1 MKAPVSRRLREQVA
15 QHLPVLVAA
24 VTRAFAGLRDGAT
37 VVDGTCGLGGHSAA
51 LLEGHPGIRVI
62 GLDRD
67 PSAVAHATER
77 LAGYGGRAVVRH
89 GRFGEWLEQC
99 KQLGVEHAGG
109 LLLDL
114 GVSSPQLDESKRG
127 FSFRNAGPVDMRMDP
142 GGGPSVLEWLVSAP
156 EDEIAGVIWRY
167 GEERNSRRIAR
178 QIKRAIEE
186 DRLSTTLDLAEIC
199 RRAYPAGHHR
209 IDPATRTFQALRI
222 HINDELGE
230 LERAL
235 ALVPERFEPK
245 GVVAVISFHS
255 LEDRIVKNCFRDWQ
269 QQARG
274 RILKPAPITA
284 DESERGENPRA
295 RSAKLRVF
303 TWGQAARDEGA
314 DKYRSKKHR
323 GKREEE

>member
-1 MKAPVSRRLREQVA
+1 MDPHGAAEHGNDEDCEFDARKQPLVLFAPCPQIQDRSRSIQDRRKDKELHSCCEDQEY
-15 QHLPVLVAA
+15 
-24 VTRAFAGLRDGAT
+24 G
-37 VVDGTCGLGGHSAA
+37 VDQR
-51 LLEGHPGIRVI
+51 HPG
-62 GLDRD
+62 
-67 PSAVAHATER
+67 
-77 LAGYGGRAVVRH
+77 
-89 GRFGEWLEQC
+89 
-99 KQLGVEHAGG
+99 
-109 LLLDL
+109 
-114 GVSSPQLDESKRG
+114 
-127 FSFRNAGPVDMRMDP
+127 
-142 GGGPSVLEWLVSAP
+142 
-156 EDEIAGVIWRY
+156 EDEIARAIWQY
-167 GEERNSRRIAR
+167 GEERLSRRIAR

-199 RRAYPAGHHR
+199 RCAYPPARGAKGHR

-235 ALVPERFEPK
+235 AFVPDGFEPQ

-269 QQARG
+269 QQGLG

-284 DESERGENPRA
+284 DESERGDNPRA

-303 TWGQAARDEGA
+303 DWGKSPKDLGD

-323 GKREEE
+323 RGDEQQITSNQ